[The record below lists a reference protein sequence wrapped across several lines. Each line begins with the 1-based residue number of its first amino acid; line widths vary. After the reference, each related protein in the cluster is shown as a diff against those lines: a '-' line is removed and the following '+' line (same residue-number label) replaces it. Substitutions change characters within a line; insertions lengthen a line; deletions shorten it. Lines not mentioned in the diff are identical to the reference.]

1 MNLLNY
7 DSQMA
12 KKKVVKPLII
22 KINSNWV
29 VKNLL
34 AAFSI
39 VLMLVVGA
47 MIFLNVFTKHNQEL
61 SVPDLANMLVDEAQ
75 VVAEQAGMRVDVTDS
90 AFVKRM
96 RRGAVY
102 RQNPAPGSKVKK
114 GRRIALTINAVNP
127 RQITMPDLIGYST
140 RQAKAE
146 LLSRGLV
153 LGKLIY
159 VQDMATNNVLR
170 QLHGNTEIEPGTMVE
185 SESVIDLVVGLNSR
199 DNVTFVPY
207 LAGLRNLSAVEA
219 VHDHSLNLGRLRFDE
234 TVRDYEDSLNAVVY
248 RQVPEASDSISVRM
262 GESVDIYLTL
272 DLSRVPVREEKVK
285 NETEDI
291 L

>member
-1 MNLLNY
+1 MSKKKGILNNWIVRNLLI
-7 DSQMA
+7 A
-12 KKKVVKPLII
+12 FAVLVALI
-22 KINSNWV
+22 
-29 VKNLL
+29 
-34 AAFSI
+34 
-39 VLMLVVGA
+39 VGA
-47 MIFLNVFTKHNQEL
+47 MIFLNVATQHNKEL
-61 SVPDLANMLVDEAQ
+61 IVPDLANMTVEEAHA
-75 VVAEQAGMRVDVTDS
+75 VATASGMRIDVTDS

-96 RRGAVY
+96 KRGAVY
-102 RQNPAPGSKVKK
+102 RQNPAPGSKVKE

-170 QLHGNTEIEPGTMVE
+170 QLHNNLEIEPGAMVD
-185 SESVIDLVVGLNSR
+185 SEAVIDLVVGLNSR

-207 LAGLRNLSAVEA
+207 LAGLRSLSAVEA
-219 VHDHSLNLGRLRFDE
+219 VHDHSLNIGKMRYDD
-234 TVRDYEDSLNAVVY
+234 TVKDYEDSLNAVVY
-248 RQVPEASDSISVRM
+248 RQVPAASDSISVNM
-262 GESVDIYLTL
+262 GSAVDLYMTL
-272 DLSRVPVREEKVK
+272 DHSRVPVREVVLDTKEII
-285 NETEDI
+285 EEE

>member
-1 MNLLNY
+1 MSKKKGILNNWIVRNLLI
-7 DSQMA
+7 A
-12 KKKVVKPLII
+12 LAVLVALI
-22 KINSNWV
+22 
-29 VKNLL
+29 
-34 AAFSI
+34 
-39 VLMLVVGA
+39 VGA
-47 MIFLNVFTKHNQEL
+47 MIFLNVATQHNKEL
-61 SVPDLANMLVDEAQ
+61 IVPDLANMTVEEAHA
-75 VVAEQAGMRVDVTDS
+75 VATASGMRIDVTDS

-96 RRGAVY
+96 KRGAVY
-102 RQNPAPGSKVKK
+102 RQNPAPGSKVKE

-170 QLHGNTEIEPGTMVE
+170 QLHNNLEIEPGAMVD
-185 SESVIDLVVGLNSR
+185 SEAVIDLVVGLNSR

-207 LAGLRNLSAVEA
+207 LAGLRSLSAVEA
-219 VHDHSLNLGRLRFDE
+219 VHDHSLNIGKMRYDD
-234 TVRDYEDSLNAVVY
+234 TVKDYEDSLNAVVY
-248 RQVPEASDSISVRM
+248 RQVPAASDSISVNM
-262 GESVDIYLTL
+262 GSAVDLYMTL
-272 DLSRVPVREEKVK
+272 DHSRVPVREVVLDTKEV
-285 NETEDI
+285 TEEE

>member
-1 MNLLNY
+1 MSKKKGILNNWIVRNLLI
-7 DSQMA
+7 A
-12 KKKVVKPLII
+12 FAVLVALI
-22 KINSNWV
+22 
-29 VKNLL
+29 
-34 AAFSI
+34 
-39 VLMLVVGA
+39 VGA
-47 MIFLNVFTKHNQEL
+47 MIFLNVATQHNKEL
-61 SVPDLANMLVDEAQ
+61 IVPDLANMTVEEAHA
-75 VVAEQAGMRVDVTDS
+75 VATASGMRVDVTDS

-96 RRGAVY
+96 KRGAVY
-102 RQNPAPGSKVKK
+102 RQNPAPGSKVKE

-170 QLHGNTEIEPGTMVE
+170 QLHNNLEIEPGAMVD
-185 SESVIDLVVGLNSR
+185 SEAVIDLVVGLNSR

-207 LAGLRNLSAVEA
+207 LAGLRSLSAVEA
-219 VHDHSLNLGRLRFDE
+219 VHDHSLNIGKMRYDD
-234 TVRDYEDSLNAVVY
+234 TVKDYEDSLNAVVY
-248 RQVPEASDSISVRM
+248 RQVPAASDSISVNM
-262 GESVDIYLTL
+262 GSAVDLYMTL
-272 DLSRVPVREEKVK
+272 DHSRVPVREVVLDTKKV
-285 NETEDI
+285 TEEE

>member
-1 MNLLNY
+1 
-7 DSQMA
+7 MA
-12 KKKVVKPLII
+12 KKTEKKPVLGGFL
-22 KINSNWV
+22 SNWI

-34 AAFSI
+34 IAFAVVVLLI
-39 VLMLVVGA
+39 VGS

-61 SVPDLANMLVDEAQ
+61 SVPDLANMTVEEAQ
-75 VVAEQAGMRVDVTDS
+75 AVAEEAGMRSDVTDS

-96 RRGAVY
+96 KRGAVY
-102 RQNPAPGSKVKK
+102 RQNPVPGSKVKH

-146 LLSRGLV
+146 ILSRGLV

-170 QLHGNTEIEPGTMVE
+170 QLHDDKEIEPGTLIE
-185 SESVIDLVVGLNSR
+185 SEAVIDLVVGLNSR
-199 DNVTFVPY
+199 DNTTFIPY

-219 VHDHSLNLGRLRFDE
+219 VHDHSLNIGNLRFDE
-234 TVRDYEDSLNAVVY
+234 TVKDYEDSLNAVVY
-248 RQVPEASDSISVRM
+248 KQMPEANDSIPVPM
-262 GESVDIYLTL
+262 GDKVNLFLTL
-272 DLSRVPVREEKVK
+272 DHSKIPVIEVVE
-285 NETEDI
+285 EDI
-291 L
+291 LKKTE

>member
-1 MNLLNY
+1 MSKKKAILNNWIVRNLLI
-7 DSQMA
+7 A
-12 KKKVVKPLII
+12 LAVVVALI
-22 KINSNWV
+22 
-29 VKNLL
+29 
-34 AAFSI
+34 
-39 VLMLVVGA
+39 VGA
-47 MIFLNVFTKHNQEL
+47 MIFLNVATQHNREL
-61 SVPDLANMLVDEAQ
+61 IVPDLANMTVEEAHA
-75 VVAEQAGMRVDVTDS
+75 VATAAGMRIDVTDS

-96 RRGAVY
+96 KRGAVY
-102 RQNPAPGSKVKK
+102 RQNPAPGSKVKE

-170 QLHGNTEIEPGTMVE
+170 QLHNNLEIEPGAMVD

-219 VHDHSLNLGRLRFDE
+219 VHDHSLNLGRMRFDE
-234 TVRDYEDSLNAVVY
+234 TVKDYEDSLNAVVY
-248 RQVPEASDSISVRM
+248 RQVPEASDSISVNM
-262 GESVDIYLTL
+262 GSSVDLYMTL
-272 DLSRVPVREEKVK
+272 DHSRVPVREVVV
-285 NETEDI
+285 ETKEVI
-291 L
+291 EEEE

>member
-1 MNLLNY
+1 MSKKKGILNNWIVRNLLI
-7 DSQMA
+7 A
-12 KKKVVKPLII
+12 LAVLVALI
-22 KINSNWV
+22 
-29 VKNLL
+29 
-34 AAFSI
+34 
-39 VLMLVVGA
+39 VGA
-47 MIFLNVFTKHNQEL
+47 MIFLNVATQHNKEL
-61 SVPDLANMLVDEAQ
+61 IVPDLANMTVEEAHA
-75 VVAEQAGMRVDVTDS
+75 VATASGMRVDVTDS

-96 RRGAVY
+96 KRGAVY
-102 RQNPAPGSKVKK
+102 RQNPAPGSKVKE

-170 QLHGNTEIEPGTMVE
+170 QLHNNLEIEPGAMVD
-185 SESVIDLVVGLNSR
+185 SEAVIDLVVGLNSR

-207 LAGLRNLSAVEA
+207 LAGLRSLSAVEA
-219 VHDHSLNLGRLRFDE
+219 VHDHSLNIGKMRYDD
-234 TVRDYEDSLNAVVY
+234 TVKDYEDSLNAVVY
-248 RQVPEASDSISVRM
+248 RQVPAASDSISVNM
-262 GESVDIYLTL
+262 GSAVDLYMTL
-272 DLSRVPVREEKVK
+272 DHSRVPVREVVLDAKEV
-285 NETEDI
+285 TEEE

>member
-1 MNLLNY
+1 
-7 DSQMA
+7 MA
-12 KKKVVKPLII
+12 KKIQKKQDWKVLLD
-22 KINSNWV
+22 NWI
-29 VKNLL
+29 VKNILIAL
-34 AAFSI
+34 SLVIA
-39 VLMLVVGA
+39 LVVGA

-61 SVPDLANMLVDEAQ
+61 SVPDLANMTVDEAQ
-75 VVAEQAGMRVDVTDS
+75 TVAAASGMRVEVTDS

-102 RQNPAPGSKVKK
+102 RQNPAPGRKVKQ
-114 GRRIALTINAVNP
+114 GRRISLTINAVNP
-127 RQITMPDLIGYST
+127 RQMTMPDLIGFST

-170 QLHGNTEIEPGTMVE
+170 QLHNNSEIEPGAMIE

-199 DNVTFVPY
+199 DNVTFVPN

-219 VHDHSLNLGRLRFDE
+219 VHDHSLNVGTLRFDD
-234 TVRDYEDSLNAVVY
+234 TVKDYEDSLNAVVY
-248 RQVPEASDSISVRM
+248 RQVPVASDSIAVKM
-262 GESVDIYLTL
+262 GENVNLYLTL
-272 DLSRVPVREEKVK
+272 DQTKVPVVEEVEENILKK
-285 NETEDI
+285 TEE
-291 L
+291 